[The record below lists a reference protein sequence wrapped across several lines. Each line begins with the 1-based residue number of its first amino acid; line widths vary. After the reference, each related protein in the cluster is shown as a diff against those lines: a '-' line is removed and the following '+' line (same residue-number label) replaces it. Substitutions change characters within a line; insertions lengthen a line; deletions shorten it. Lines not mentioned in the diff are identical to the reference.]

1 MHEKFYMTILMVLIS
16 PCIILHTENL
26 MYRDMFQRL
35 RLDLGQYGRI
45 ILKWT
50 KD

>member
-1 MHEKFYMTILMVLIS
+1 MHEKLYMAILMVLIS
-16 PCIILHTENL
+16 PCIILHIENL
-26 MYRDMFQRL
+26 LYRGMFQRL

-50 KD
+50 KE